1 MELRIP
7 SVEQLRTIYDR
18 DLKEAFPTAEL
29 KPLRNIEKSWAEGW
43 YKPYCL
49 FDGDNIVGEAFL
61 WLGHP
66 GWALL
71 DYLCVSSIRRN
82 GGVGASI
89 LEKLRER
96 EADTV
101 IFGESEAPEDAP
113 DPEMARR
120 RLGFYARCGLRT
132 AGYDTEMFG
141 VHYKTLYLAGG
152 VAANSVIRADLE
164 RACEKAGCRLYLPPL
179 RWCGDNGA
187 MIGAQGYYEYLAG
200 HTAGMNLN
208 AYATRDVSE

>member
-7 SVEQLRTIYDR
+7 SVEQLRTVYDR
-18 DLKEAFPTAEL
+18 DLKEAFPAAEL
-29 KPLRNIEKSWAEGW
+29 KPLRNIEQSWAEGW

-71 DYLCVSSIRRN
+71 DYLCVSSARRN
-82 GGVGASI
+82 GGLGASI
-89 LEKLRER
+89 LRKAAGAGGGHGDLRR
-96 EADTV
+96 
-101 IFGESEAPEDAP
+101 I
-113 DPEMARR
+113 ARPRRTRRTRTWRVR

-141 VHYKTLYLAGG
+141 VHYKTLYLAD
-152 VAANSVIRADLE
+152 AARWMT
-164 RACEKAGCRLYLPPL
+164 L
-179 RWCGDNGA
+179 R
-187 MIGAQGYYEYLAG
+187 
-200 HTAGMNLN
+200 
-208 AYATRDVSE
+208 